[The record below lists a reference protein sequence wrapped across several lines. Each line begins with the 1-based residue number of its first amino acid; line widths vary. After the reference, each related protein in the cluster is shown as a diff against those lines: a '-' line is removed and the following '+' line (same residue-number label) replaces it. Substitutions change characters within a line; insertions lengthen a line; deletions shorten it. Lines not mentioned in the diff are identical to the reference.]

1 MTILIVSVSKVDNPD
16 LFLET
21 WFSLLERQTILSHYT
36 MLMSIAWWD
45 ENRRILQIPT
55 DWVSKCKHW
64 VLSFEKQAFF
74 IFITWTDFETRFIPQ
89 EKENQP
95 FTKTTNGTAKSTR
108 MYKCI
113 CKVNK
118 KEQRKVFYLKVWKI
132 DSVFFAWSLTFEI
145 SKLFL
150 YLSRYVCTSFTLGS
164 VKATA

>member
-1 MTILIVSVSKVDNPD
+1 MTILIVSVSKVDNLD

-21 WFSLLERQTILSHYT
+21 SFSLLETQTILSHYT
-36 MLMSIAWWD
+36 TLMNIAWWD
-45 ENRRILQIPT
+45 ENRRILQTPT
-55 DWVSKCKHW
+55 DWVSKRKHW

-113 CKVNK
+113 CKVHK
-118 KEQRKVFYLKVWKI
+118 MGPPKVFYLKVWKI
-132 DSVFFAWSLTFEI
+132 DSIFVWSLTFEL

-150 YLSRYVCTSFTLGS
+150 YLSRYVFTCFTLGS